1 LQADYFYV
9 QKKST
14 LVGTTMRIRD
24 LILPEDRV
32 FLTLFAQMAATIL
45 EAATVLNEITHE
57 LPAGTEKAHHIRQIE
72 HNGDEITR
80 QVYEQLN
87 ESLITPLEPE
97 EIARLA
103 PVLDDVLDRIDRVTQ
118 QICNYGLPEPGA
130 ALKEFSYLVVLSAT
144 EIQHAVAGL
153 SALDKPSGIRSHASE
168 INRLYNLSI
177 ELQSRAVLDL
187 FKTKDL
193 LLIIKLKDIY
203 EGMGRVMEKCNDV
216 GHALNDISMSH
227 R

>member
-1 LQADYFYV
+1 MTHGFISDMT
-9 QKKST
+9 KHT
-14 LVGTTMRIRD
+14 IGTTMHIRD

-32 FLTLFAQMAATIL
+32 FSVLFTEMAATIF

-57 LPAGTEKAHHIRQIE
+57 LPSGMEKAHRVRQIE
-72 HNGDEITR
+72 HNGDEITKKI
-80 QVYEQLN
+80 YEKLN
-87 ESLITPLEPE
+87 ESLIMPLEPE
-97 EIARLA
+97 EISRLA
-103 PVLDDVLDRIDRVTQ
+103 PVMDDVVDRIDRVTQ
-118 QICNYGLPEPGA
+118 QACTYGLTESSDV
-130 ALKEFSYLVVLSAT
+130 LREYSYLILLSAT
-144 EIQHAVAGL
+144 EIRHAVSNL
-153 SALDKPSGIRSHASE
+153 SELGKPEPVRTHAIE

-216 GHALNDISMSH
+216 GHALNDIAMSH
-227 R
+227 A